1 MSCDK
6 YSEPTFY
13 CVPVKR
19 NIFLFFFFLV
29 KFYGICI
36 ASVLSLKKL
45 KNVRTQTQFLTT
57 VKSVQSL
64 DRVLLYCNPNKAMS
78 LTKEIYVATYFED
91 VSLIFKGLWNLEAA
105 RGTTKYCHFVCCNR
119 NFCYLEGCLS
129 YSLGFLISIQA
140 LSDGFAKASISIT
153 VLRDNYNSQE
163 AFVCH
168 CSCLLPVI
176 IIWQVDVNSTVCD
189 PFSLVFLCD
198 FPPPFFFF

>member
-1 MSCDK
+1 MLCDK
-6 YSEPTFY
+6 YAEPTFY

-19 NIFLFFFFLV
+19 NFFFGV
-29 KFYGICI
+29 KLYGICI

-45 KNVRTQTQFLTT
+45 KNLRTQTQFLTT

-91 VSLIFKGLWNLEAA
+91 VSLILKGLWNLEAA

-119 NFCYLEGCLS
+119 NFCYLERCLS

-153 VLRDNYNSQE
+153 VLTEIITNPKK
-163 AFVCH
+163 
-168 CSCLLPVI
+168 LLL
-176 IIWQVDVNSTVCD
+176 STAVAC
-189 PFSLVFLCD
+189 CQ
-198 FPPPFFFF
+198 